1 MWVFYWKYLTLLF
14 GIVCGLVWCNKH
26 QRIQEVSQEWT
37 IQWHM
42 KNWVQDTERRN
53 TKTKHIKLKRWIWKK
68 NESKLGWSR
77 RVSSSYFEKR
87 SIVLLIAQTST
98 SFVGDRGNN
107 DRSLKTVWINSL
119 LISRIVDLTMNDIS
133 LSKPFEYRL
142 VLN

>member
-1 MWVFYWKYLTLLF
+1 MDNPVTHEQLGTRHRTTKYK
-14 GIVCGLVWCNKH
+14 NKAH
-26 QRIQEVSQEWT
+26 
-37 IQWHM
+37 
-42 KNWVQDTERRN
+42 K
-53 TKTKHIKLKRWIWKK
+53 IKKMNMKK

-77 RVSSSYFEKR
+77 RISSSYFEKR
-87 SIVLLIAQTST
+87 SIVLLIVQTST

-119 LISRIVDLTMNDIS
+119 LISRIVELTMNDIS